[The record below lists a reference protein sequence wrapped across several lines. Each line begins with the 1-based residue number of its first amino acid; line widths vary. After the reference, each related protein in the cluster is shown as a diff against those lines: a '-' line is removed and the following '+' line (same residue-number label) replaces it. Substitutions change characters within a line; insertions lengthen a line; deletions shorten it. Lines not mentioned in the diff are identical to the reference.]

1 MEMNFFT
8 VLDAEKFKIK
18 VLARL
23 VAAEVSLLG
32 LQMATHS
39 LCPHMAERERASQL
53 SGVTF

>member
-23 VAAEVSLLG
+23 VAAEVSLPG